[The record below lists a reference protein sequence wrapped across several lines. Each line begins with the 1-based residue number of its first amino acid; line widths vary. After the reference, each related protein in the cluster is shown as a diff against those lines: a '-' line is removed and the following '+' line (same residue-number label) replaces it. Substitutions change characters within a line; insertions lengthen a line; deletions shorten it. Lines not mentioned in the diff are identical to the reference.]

1 MLNLV
6 GIFAFANQRGDGG
19 AEPRHG
25 GADVRFGSKADIR
38 RIIRNVR
45 LPLDSGHWPDFA
57 RCLLMPLTEIA
68 AAPGAVSARD
78 QQFPRVPT
86 RFWRSSGWLLDRQH
100 GDTRGEVV
108 VHFE

>member
-1 MLNLV
+1 VLNLV

-45 LPLDSGHWPDFA
+45 LPLDSGHWPTSLGV
-57 RCLLMPLTEIA
+57 C
-68 AAPGAVSARD
+68 
-78 QQFPRVPT
+78 QVPEADIT
-86 RFWRSSGWLLDRQH
+86 KTTGRLKSNEH
-100 GDTRGEVV
+100 
-108 VHFE
+108 